1 MAEQDQISTK
11 RRALILDFDGVVV
24 DTERVHFAGW
34 RAAFNELLGVDI
46 GDDHIQ
52 IVGLGLEQLFDLWT
66 DLGFLSATDATPEF
80 QERLLERK
88 TALFFELGETLLVPM
103 PGVVD
108 LVRTAQYRG
117 WYVAIAS
124 RARRLRLLRTL
135 EVAGVP
141 STFDLLMG
149 SEDVVDPVSDRK
161 THDLAA
167 RVFGIDPARCVVIE
181 DSASGVADACDAG
194 IGHVIG
200 LTTSFDAETLR
211 AAGAHEVIDDLH
223 QVDLFGETIS
233 GQGSA
238 TS

>member
-1 MAEQDQISTK
+1 MTADNQISTH

-34 RAAFNELLGVDI
+34 QAAFDELLGVDI
-46 GDDHIQ
+46 GSDHMQ
-52 IVGLGLEQLFDLWT
+52 IVGLGLEQLFDLWI
-66 DLGFLSATDATPEF
+66 DLGYLSPDDVTPEF

-88 TALFFELGETLLVPM
+88 TALFFELGEELLVPM
-103 PGVVD
+103 PGVVE
-108 LVRTAQYRG
+108 LVRTTQHRG

-181 DSASGVADACDAG
+181 DSASGVADACAAG

-200 LTTSFDAETLR
+200 LMTCFDAEALQ
-211 AAGAHEVIDDLH
+211 AAGAHEVIDTLSE
-223 QVDLFGETIS
+223 VDLFGE
-233 GQGSA
+233 A
-238 TS
+238 AA

>member
-1 MAEQDQISTK
+1 MATIIPAHED

-34 RAAFNELLGVDI
+34 RAAFQEMLGVDI
-46 GDDHIQ
+46 GDDHMQ

-66 DLGFLSATDATPEF
+66 DLGFLSADDQTPEF

-88 TALFFELGETLLVPM
+88 TALFFELGETLLVPV
-103 PGVVD
+103 PGIGE

-135 EVAGVP
+135 EVAGIS

-149 SEDVVDPVSDRK
+149 SEDVVDPVTGRK
-161 THDLAA
+161 THDLPA

-181 DSASGVADACDAG
+181 DSASGVADACASG

-200 LTTSFDAETLR
+200 LTTSFDAQTLR
-211 AAGAHEVIDDLH
+211 AAGAHQVVDALSVI
-223 QVDLFGETIS
+223 DLFGDSTP
-233 GQGSA
+233 
-238 TS
+238 

>member
-1 MAEQDQISTK
+1 MTTENRWHED

-34 RAAFNELLGVDI
+34 RAAFQEQLNVDI
-46 GDDHIQ
+46 GNDHMQ

-66 DLGFLSATDATPEF
+66 DLGFLSATEATPDF
-80 QERLLERK
+80 QERLLQRK

-103 PGVVD
+103 PGIVN
-108 LVRTAQYRG
+108 LVRTAQHRG

-135 EVAGVP
+135 EVAGIS

-149 SEDVVDPVSDRK
+149 SEDVVDPMTDRK
-161 THDLAA
+161 THDLPA
-167 RVFGIDPARCVVIE
+167 RIFGIDPARCVVIE
-181 DSASGVADACDAG
+181 DSASGVADACASG

-200 LTTSFDAETLR
+200 LTTSFDAEALR
-211 AAGAHEVIDDLH
+211 AAGAH
-223 QVDLFGETIS
+223 QVVDALSEIDLFGDSTP
-233 GQGSA
+233 
-238 TS
+238 